1 MGSVRCGHC
10 GFVSFANAG
19 HCKQCGNALPV
30 AQSGAGAQH
39 YPVPFQAFEDGAKK
53 RKGLAVASLVL
64 GIVSVPTLGLLG
76 VGALTGIILGVMA
89 LTRANKR
96 PHEYGGRG
104 LAIGGLVLNGVAFL
118 IIPVVGIIAAI
129 AIPNLL
135 ASARAAN
142 EGSAISNVRVL
153 AKAEEVFTAEHG
165 TAATIDDLKNSLM
178 LPEELQSGESH
189 GYRFEVNLE
198 GDNFVVLA
206 TPVKY
211 PSSGLRSFYYS
222 SEDQL
227 IRAGD
232 EHGTRASNETAPLG
246 EYSRPAGRVGVYD
259 PNAAGDGREAIGL
272 AP

>member
-19 HCKQCGNALPV
+19 HCKQCGNALPL

-39 YPVPFQAFEDGAKK
+39 YPVPFQAFEDGTKK
-53 RKGLAVASLVL
+53 RKGLAVASLAL
-64 GIVSVPTLGLLG
+64 GVVGLPTLGVLG
-76 VGALTGIILGVMA
+76 VGAIAGIVLGAFA
-89 LTRANKR
+89 LTRVNKR

-104 LAIGGLVLNGVAFL
+104 LAIGGLVLNGVSLLLA
-118 IIPVVGIIAAI
+118 PVIGIVAAI

-142 EGSAISNVRVL
+142 EGSAIRNVRVL
-153 AKAEEVFTAEHG
+153 AQAEEVFTTQHG
-165 TAATIDDLKNSLM
+165 GTPGTVDDLKNALM
-178 LPEELQSGESH
+178 LPEGLQSGESH
-189 GYRFEVNLE
+189 GYRFEVNVE

-232 EHGTRASNETAPLG
+232 EHGTRASNETTPLG
-246 EYSRPAGRVGVYD
+246 EHSAPSGRVGTYA
-259 PNAAGDGREAIGL
+259 PGAGDGREAIGL